1 MEVSW
6 NRGTPIYGNLHIEME
21 LDKETHVERER
32 EERERERAREGGREA
47 KTPKNRVLRRN
58 WHEFTGFEVSCN
70 PFYDYFE
77 DPDA

>member
-32 EERERERAREGGREA
+32 EEREREGGREA